1 MRIWILPPLFLL
13 LPLLGCA
20 REQQNSSVQI
30 AAVEPAPSE
39 STPAP
44 PQGNEAV
51 KPVDAAPPAASAGEP
66 AELPANRLAN
76 ETSPYLLQHAH
87 NPVDWYPWGP
97 AALEKAK
104 RENKLIFLSV
114 GYSSC
119 HWCHVMER
127 QCFLNPEIAKLLN
140 EHFVSI
146 KVDREERPD
155 LDEVYM
161 AALHIYYANTGSP
174 QAGGWPLS
182 MFLTPE
188 AQPLMGGTYFPPEDF
203 LELLTR
209 VQDRWQNDRASLV
222 ALGQKFAEIVDT
234 HLRGRPT
241 ILKAP
246 LEPVRLEELQ
256 TELAEQFDPVHGG
269 FGYSDADD
277 KRPKFPDSSNLLFL
291 LARSQAGNEA
301 AGKML
306 ERSLDH
312 MAAGG
317 IRDHL
322 GGGFH
327 RYSTDR
333 SWRVPHFE
341 KMLYDQAQL
350 ATIYAGAYDLTKN
363 PVWRQAAEET
373 CDYVLREMT
382 APDGGFYSALD
393 ADSEGQEGAYY
404 AWTADEAQKVLS
416 DDEFAL
422 AADVYGLRGLPNFEA
437 AFVLLESRPLAEIA
451 AARNQSVEQLQQALA
466 PVRQKLLAKRN
477 ERKRPLTD
485 TKILTGWNGLM
496 IRGLAEAGR
505 SFGNPQYTAAAARA
519 ADYALTKLKLP
530 NGRLAR
536 TDSGGQPTLN
546 AYLEDY
552 AYLIDGLL
560 ALHQTTGD
568 ARWLQAAD
576 ELQAEQIKLFWDAE
590 RKGFFFTADDHEQ
603 LIARVKNPVDSATPN
618 GNAVSV
624 GNLIYLAQHAGKPE
638 YLDTARETLE
648 AFSTH
653 LQDSPSSMPRMGLG
667 LSAWLKARPAATAK

>member
-1 MRIWILPPLFLL
+1 MRLWMLFPLCLL
-13 LPLLGCA
+13 LPLVGCA
-20 REQQNSSVQI
+20 REQQNSLVQI
-30 AAVEPAPSE
+30 ATVESEPDKSAPAPAPGKEAAQPASE
-39 STPAP
+39 AKPAP
-44 PQGNEAV
+44 PA
-51 KPVDAAPPAASAGEP
+51 DEP
-66 AELPANRLAN
+66 AQRPANRLAN

-127 QCFLNPEIAKLLN
+127 QCFMNPEIAKLLN
-140 EHFVSI
+140 EHFVCI

-203 LELLTR
+203 REVLTR
-209 VQDRWQNDRASLV
+209 VQDRWQNDRPSLV
-222 ALGQKFAEIVDT
+222 TLGQKFAEIVDT

-246 LEPVRLEELQ
+246 LEPARLEELQ
-256 TELAEQFDPVHGG
+256 SELAEQFDPLHGG
-269 FGYSDADD
+269 FGYNEAEE
-277 KRPKFPDSSNLLFL
+277 KRPKFPDASNLLFL
-291 LARSQAGNEA
+291 LARAREGNDA
-301 AGKML
+301 ASKML

-350 ATIYAGAYDLTKN
+350 AAIYAQAYELTKN
-363 PVWRQAAEET
+363 PAWRQAAEET

-393 ADSEGQEGAYY
+393 ADTGDQEGAYY
-404 AWTADEAQKVLS
+404 AWTADDAQQALS
-416 DDEFAL
+416 ADEFAL
-422 AADVYGLRGLPNFEA
+422 AADVYGLRGLPNFES

-451 AARNQSVEQLQQALA
+451 AARNQSVEQLQAELT
-466 PVRQKLLAKRN
+466 PVRKKLLAKRD
-477 ERKRPLTD
+477 ERKRPLVD

-496 IRGLAEAGR
+496 IRGLAEAGKA
-505 SFGNPQYTAAAARA
+505 FGNQQYTDAAVRA
-519 ADYALTKLKLP
+519 ADHALTKLKLP
-530 NGRLAR
+530 DGRLAR
-536 TDSGGQPTLN
+536 TDSGGRPTLN

-576 ELQAEQIKLFWDAE
+576 ALQAAQLKLFWDTE
-590 RKGFFFTADDHEQ
+590 RKGFFFTAGDHEQ

-624 GNLIYLAQHAGKPE
+624 GNLIYLGQQTGKQE
-638 YLDTARETLE
+638 YLDKARETLE

-653 LQDSPSSMPRMGLG
+653 LKESPSSMPRMGLA
-667 LSAWLKARPAATAK
+667 LSAWLKAQSAK